1 MYPCVVHEARV
12 QTGAKDGGSW
22 KSRLYEIQRPEKIIP
37 RPLPR
42 RPFKAATQLRNF
54 VYCVVCKKL
63 RIAEVK
69 SGEDSIFFFLFS
81 FPSSF
86 QVWPSFALWPVY
98 VRVGFIKS
106 YSYHLVAFIQWRIPL
121 LKQKKNIILLRS
133 CYSSLFQFD
142 RDCSI
147 FLYFIVCSGFRLQRY
162 RNNHSVSLTT
172 SRDGKLYTSQ
182 WRSSATSSKR
192 VYRLPDNLKIVSFTD
207 RSKIKKKEKYWTVPS
222 TNFFE
227 D

>member
-1 MYPCVVHEARV
+1 MYSCVVHEARV

-54 VYCVVCKKL
+54 VYCVVCKRL
-63 RIAEVK
+63 RIAAVK
-69 SGEDSIFFFLFS
+69 SGEDSFFFFFLFS

-106 YSYHLVAFIQWRIPL
+106 YHLVAFIQWRIFLL
-121 LKQKKNIILLRS
+121 LKQKKKYYIPSLL
-133 CYSSLFQFD
+133 LFQF
-142 RDCSI
+142 RS
-147 FLYFIVCSGFRLQRY
+147 RLFHPPLLHRVFEIQTSRH

-182 WRSSATSSKR
+182 WRNSATSSRR
-192 VYRLPDNLKIVSFTD
+192 VYRLPDDLKIVCFTD
-207 RSKIKKKEKYWTVPS
+207 RS
-222 TNFFE
+222 
-227 D
+227 

>member
-54 VYCVVCKKL
+54 VYCVVCKRL

-69 SGEDSIFFFLFS
+69 SGEDSIFFLFS

-121 LKQKKNIILLRS
+121 LKQKKIL
-133 CYSSLFQFD
+133 YSFAPAIPAFSNL
-142 RDCSI
+142 I
-147 FLYFIVCSGFRLQRY
+147 EIVP
-162 RNNHSVSLTT
+162 
-172 SRDGKLYTSQ
+172 
-182 WRSSATSSKR
+182 SSFTSSCVQDSDFR
-192 VYRLPDNLKIVSFTD
+192 DIETIIRYL
-207 RSKIKKKEKYWTVPS
+207 
-222 TNFFE
+222 
-227 D
+227 

>member
-1 MYPCVVHEARV
+1 MTH
-12 QTGAKDGGSW
+12 S
-22 KSRLYEIQRPEKIIP
+22 
-37 RPLPR
+37 
-42 RPFKAATQLRNF
+42 
-54 VYCVVCKKL
+54 
-63 RIAEVK
+63 
-69 SGEDSIFFFLFS
+69 
-81 FPSSF
+81 
-86 QVWPSFALWPVY
+86 PVET
-98 VRVGFIKS
+98 
-106 YSYHLVAFIQWRIPL
+106 
-121 LKQKKNIILLRS
+121 KKNIILLRS

-192 VYRLPDNLKIVSFTD
+192 VYRLPDNLKIVGFTD
-207 RSKIKKKEKYWTVPS
+207 RSKIKKKENTELFPRRISSRINICNMDFHGDILNKTNNEWFKRQTIWILAS
-222 TNFFE
+222 TSPRKRSSVSDSWKKSEFP

>member
-1 MYPCVVHEARV
+1 MYSCVVHEARV

-54 VYCVVCKKL
+54 VYCVVCKRL
-63 RIAEVK
+63 RIAAVK
-69 SGEDSIFFFLFS
+69 SGEDSIFFFFLFS

-98 VRVGFIKS
+98 ARVGFIK
-106 YSYHLVAFIQWRIPL
+106 SYHLVAFIQWRIFLL
-121 LKQKKNIILLRS
+121 LKQKKKYYIPSLL
-133 CYSSLFQFD
+133 LFQF
-142 RDCSI
+142 RS
-147 FLYFIVCSGFRLQRY
+147 RLFHPPLLHRVFEIQTSRH

-182 WRSSATSSKR
+182 WRNSATSSRR
-192 VYRLPDNLKIVSFTD
+192 VYRLPDDLKIVCFTD
-207 RSKIKKKEKYWTVPS
+207 RS
-222 TNFFE
+222 
-227 D
+227 